1 MTDPAPCP
9 SLDQIDAW
17 SVRMQTV
24 GEAKVFKE
32 IAAWGAARA
41 QSKPPTD
48 TELYFL
54 AQKMIDD
61 GTFHPYAPLN
71 IVFARAVLEKWGK

>member
-1 MTDPAPCP
+1 MTDTALCP

-32 IAAWGAARA
+32 IAAWGAAKA

-48 TELYFL
+48 TEPNELSSL
-54 AQKMIDD
+54 
-61 GTFHPYAPLN
+61 
-71 IVFARAVLEKWGK
+71 

>member
-1 MTDPAPCP
+1 MTDTAPCP

-24 GEAKVFKE
+24 GEAKVFRE
-32 IAAWGAARA
+32 IASWGAATA
-41 QSKPPTD
+41 QSKSPTD
-48 TELYFL
+48 TKLYFL

-61 GTFHPYAPLN
+61 GTFHPYVPLN

>member
-1 MTDPAPCP
+1 
-9 SLDQIDAW
+9 
-17 SVRMQTV
+17 MQTV

-32 IAAWGAARA
+32 IVAWGAATAR
-41 QSKPPTD
+41 SKSPTD

-54 AQKMIDD
+54 AQKMIDN
-61 GTFHPYAPLN
+61 GAFHPHVPLN

>member
-1 MTDPAPCP
+1 
-9 SLDQIDAW
+9 
-17 SVRMQTV
+17 MQTV

-32 IAAWGAARA
+32 IAAWGAAKA

-61 GTFHPYAPLN
+61 GTLHPYAPLN